1 MPRKPADD
9 TQPRLPARTV
19 VAFLLAPLALVIMV
33 FIGFMLFHQMEHFFL
48 SDTRFHL
55 PSAEYGEDPPTLR
68 VEGVKYA
75 SKAQIYRVFEQ
86 DFGRSV
92 YLFPALER
100 RRNLL
105 AVDWVR
111 DATVSRRWPNR
122 VHVQIV
128 EREPVAF
135 APAGAA
141 NAKPARYQLIDEDGV
156 LLQLPS
162 AVRFNLPVLVGVN
175 EDQPETKRRD
185 AVHRMMQLMREVG
198 PLGEQISEVDVHD
211 LSNLA
216 VMLNVDNQTVNLLL
230 GDQHFRKRLQNFLKN
245 YPGIR
250 KRLPDARTFDVRIE
264 GQITALEGEPSGH
277 QTGE

>member
-48 SDTRFHL
+48 FDTRFHL
-55 PSAEYGEDPPTLR
+55 PSAEYGEDPPTLK

-135 APAGAA
+135 PPAAPPHASP
-141 NAKPARYQLIDEDGV
+141 PAYHLIH
-156 LLQLPS
+156 S
-162 AVRFNLPVLVGVN
+162 
-175 EDQPETKRRD
+175 
-185 AVHRMMQLMREVG
+185 H
-198 PLGEQISEVDVHD
+198 
-211 LSNLA
+211 
-216 VMLNVDNQTVNLLL
+216 
-230 GDQHFRKRLQNFLKN
+230 
-245 YPGIR
+245 
-250 KRLPDARTFDVRIE
+250 
-264 GQITALEGEPSGH
+264 ALYLH
-277 QTGE
+277 